1 MGVRS
6 SLLYLVTE
14 ENLLTWQSILERR
27 EEREMVDSHSES
39 YAVQERELQKRL
51 PTVPPNVIRHSLR
64 EVSPSPGWWSHSLAT
79 DDDFFLA
86 VAC

>member
-1 MGVRS
+1 
-6 SLLYLVTE
+6 
-14 ENLLTWQSILERR
+14 
-27 EEREMVDSHSES
+27 MVDSHSES

-64 EVSPSPGWWSHSLAT
+64 EVSPSPVWWSHSLAT
-79 DDDFFLA
+79 DDCDFFLA